1 MYVREKSMVYSISK
15 TLLKYLETNPF
26 ESMLPAGLFKLIY
39 ITSRAGGEWFLNVSC
54 VPPTSCVSY
63 YVGEP
68 MGGVVHK

>member
-39 ITSRAGGEWFLNVSC
+39 ITSRAGGE
-54 VPPTSCVSY
+54 
-63 YVGEP
+63 
-68 MGGVVHK
+68 